1 MAISAGLFIKT
12 TVLYTTQIQQKQQTT
27 HSCVFGGHRV
37 ERSDGESE
45 WMHTMTAALI
55 FQAVFA
61 EFLSSHLL
69 FSSESLSRLA
79 AFSDLAYILYPGVF
93 EMITALLKYDVNV
106 RKSRLC
112 VLVFRQGLTC
122 IQLWLN
128 GNIGL

>member
-1 MAISAGLFIKT
+1 MDAYDDSCINISGRL
-12 TVLYTTQIQQKQQTT
+12 
-27 HSCVFGGHRV
+27 CRV
-37 ERSDGESE
+37 
-45 WMHTMTAALI
+45 
-55 FQAVFA
+55 
-61 EFLSSHLL
+61 LSSHLL
-69 FSSESLSRLA
+69 FSSERLSRLA

>member
-1 MAISAGLFIKT
+1 MAVSAGLFSKT
-12 TVLYTTQIQQKQQTT
+12 TVLYTTQIQQKQQTI

-45 WMHTMTAALI
+45 WMHKMTLHLTAALI
-55 FQAVFA
+55 FQAVFT

-69 FSSESLSRLA
+69 FSSERLSRLA

-93 EMITALLKYDVNV
+93 EMITALLKYDMNV

-112 VLVFRQGLTC
+112 VLVFRQGLTMAE
-122 IQLWLN
+122 
-128 GNIGL
+128 

>member
-27 HSCVFGGHRV
+27 HSCVFRGHRV

-61 EFLSSHLL
+61 EFLSSHLS
-69 FSSESLSRLA
+69 FSSERLLRLA
-79 AFSDLAYILYPGVF
+79 AFSGLAYILYPGVF
-93 EMITALLKYDVNV
+93 EMITALLKYDG
-106 RKSRLC
+106 KSRLC